1 VRRATLVGV
10 AVGLLAASLGAGAS
24 TSGAAPVAVL
34 AAPTTTGLILNYRF
48 DNDTGVVARDSSTK
62 VINGTYVNTTAAAA
76 RSTGPPGQSRAIR
89 LVGASH
95 QYVAVPERTP
105 IDLDRFTLA
114 AFVNPTGVENDQT
127 GGRWE
132 VLEKA
137 GAYWMNLRTDGHLR
151 VGGFFGG
158 CTNPAWT
165 YLDSTVTIP
174 YNTWTHVAG
183 TYNGSVLRIFVNGVR
198 AGSLAVSGTTCHNDR
213 PLAVGAKNFP
223 AEGLL
228 EAFWDG
234 QLDDVRLYRRALT
247 DAEIRGLVA
256 G

>member
-1 VRRATLVGV
+1 MRRHPERQDRGDFGLVDG
-10 AVGLLAASLGAGAS
+10 
-24 TSGAAPVAVL
+24 
-34 AAPTTTGLILNYRF
+34 
-48 DNDTGVVARDSSTK
+48 DSF
-62 VINGTYVNTTAAAA
+62 
-76 RSTGPPGQSRAIR
+76 GPPGPIPVTSSYSTRTWWFR
-89 LVGASH
+89 
-95 QYVAVPERTP
+95 ER
-105 IDLDRFTLA
+105 
-114 AFVNPTGVENDQT
+114 EEQ
-127 GGRWE
+127 
-132 VLEKA
+132 
-137 GAYWMNLRTDGHLR
+137 
-151 VGGFFGG
+151 
-158 CTNPAWT
+158 CCPAWT

-183 TYNGSVLRIFVNGVR
+183 TYNGSVLRIVVNGVR